1 MSKFADLA
9 DECFPIRPA
18 PFELARIFAP
28 WRPASGHVS
37 DLDLPPPG
45 DFKHAPWNVAN
56 SRTNRIDL
64 ADNAA
69 CKHRRIWGHAIRIEE
84 TSAENTR
91 TPFRVAVLFRIPFRA
106 DGHSVKTAIRLYNLF
121 QYYRSYIFVTDP
133 RAVLV

>member
-1 MSKFADLA
+1 MGKFTDLV
-9 DECFPIRPA
+9 DEGFPFRPK
-18 PFELARIFAP
+18 PFGLARIFASFP
-28 WRPASGHVS
+28 PVSGHVA
-37 DLDLPPPG
+37 DLNFPSPG
-45 DFKHAPWNVAN
+45 VFNLTPWNVAN